1 MSTALPR
8 DALAR
13 IAVAEISHESNS
25 FSSDPTT
32 LADFGWP
39 SGVTPA
45 DALRRAAH
53 EFTTLSGYVE
63 GARELGLELYP
74 TVIASATPKGPV
86 ADEAF
91 EALAGE
97 LVRRLEAA
105 PRFDG
110 VLLSLHGAMVVE
122 SYPSGDAEIVRRI
135 REVVGPDLPVV
146 VSHDFHANV
155 TPEIVAESTALVSY
169 QENPHIDTKARGVRA
184 ARIVAETVRGAAKPV
199 QALVKPPMLY
209 NIVFQYTKREPLR
222 PIVEESRR
230 LEAVPKVLAA
240 SVLGGYQYGDVPAM
254 GPSAVVVTDGDRESA
269 EREARRLADMLWATR
284 DRLPLDLP
292 GAAAAVREASR
303 SDRSPVV
310 LMDLG
315 DNIGGG
321 SAGDG
326 TFLLA
331 ELLRQQV
338 RGWVVTI
345 ADPQAVHHAFG
356 SGVGG
361 QIDQLVGG
369 KTDRLHGEPARVRG
383 SVKSLHDGLYF
394 EPEVRHGGSRYHD
407 MGRTAVIAVEGSTVE
422 MPSLLLL
429 TAKRS
434 SPNSLH
440 QLTSCGVY
448 PERQRILAVKGAVAP
463 RAAYEPIAARIV
475 EVDTDGATAVNPAR
489 LTYTRVRRPLFGLD
503 E

>member
-1 MSTALPR
+1 MSIALPR
-8 DALAR
+8 GALPR

-25 FSSDPTT
+25 FSSTPTT

-39 SGVTPA
+39 GSVGPA
-45 DALRRAAH
+45 DALGRAAN
-53 EFTTLSGYVE
+53 EYTTLSGYVE
-63 GARELGLELYP
+63 GAREFGLELHP

-91 EALAGE
+91 EAIAGE

-122 SYPSGDAEIVRRI
+122 SYPSGDAEIVRRV

-155 TPEIVAESTALVSY
+155 TPEIVSQSTALVSY
-169 QENPHIDTKARGVRA
+169 QENPHIDTKARGMRA
-184 ARIVAETVRGAAKPV
+184 ARIVAETVRGGAKPV

-209 NIVFQYTKREPLR
+209 NIVFQYTKRDPLR

-254 GPSAVVVTDGDRESA
+254 GPSAVVVADGDRASA

-284 DRLPLDLP
+284 DRLVLDLP
-292 GAAAAVREASR
+292 DAGAAVREADR
-303 SDRSPVV
+303 SDRFPVV

-331 ELLRQQV
+331 ELLRRQV
-338 RGWVVTI
+338 CGWVVTI
-345 ADPQAVHHAFG
+345 ADPQAVHRAFQA
-356 SGVGG
+356 GVGG

-369 KTDRLHGEPARVRG
+369 KTDRMHGKPARVRG
-383 SVKSLHDGLYF
+383 RVKSLHDGLYF

-407 MGRTAVIAVEGSTVE
+407 MGRTAVITLDGSAVD

-448 PERQRILAVKGAVAP
+448 PERQRILVVKGAIAP

-489 LTYTRVRRPLFGLD
+489 LTYRRVRRPLFGLD

>member
-1 MSTALPR
+1 
-8 DALAR
+8 
-13 IAVAEISHESNS
+13 
-25 FSSDPTT
+25 
-32 LADFGWP
+32 
-39 SGVTPA
+39 
-45 DALRRAAH
+45 
-53 EFTTLSGYVE
+53 
-63 GARELGLELYP
+63 
-74 TVIASATPKGPV
+74 
-86 ADEAF
+86 
-91 EALAGE
+91 
-97 LVRRLEAA
+97 
-105 PRFDG
+105 
-110 VLLSLHGAMVVE
+110 
-122 SYPSGDAEIVRRI
+122 
-135 REVVGPDLPVV
+135 
-146 VSHDFHANV
+146 
-155 TPEIVAESTALVSY
+155 
-169 QENPHIDTKARGVRA
+169 
-184 ARIVAETVRGAAKPV
+184 
-199 QALVKPPMLY
+199 LVKPPLLY

-292 GAAAAVREASR
+292 GAAAAVREASQ

-429 TAKRS
+429 TSKRS

-463 RAAYEPIAARIV
+463 RAAYEPIAARII

-489 LTYTRVRRPLFGLD
+489 LTYTPVRRPLFGLD

>member
-1 MSTALPR
+1 
-8 DALAR
+8 
-13 IAVAEISHESNS
+13 
-25 FSSDPTT
+25 
-32 LADFGWP
+32 
-39 SGVTPA
+39 
-45 DALRRAAH
+45 
-53 EFTTLSGYVE
+53 
-63 GARELGLELYP
+63 
-74 TVIASATPKGPV
+74 
-86 ADEAF
+86 
-91 EALAGE
+91 
-97 LVRRLEAA
+97 
-105 PRFDG
+105 
-110 VLLSLHGAMVVE
+110 MVVE
-122 SYPSGDAEIVRRI
+122 SYASGDAEIVRRV

-155 TPEIVAESTALVSY
+155 TPEIVAQSTALVSY
-169 QENPHIDTKARGVRA
+169 QENPHIDTKARGFRA
-184 ARIVAETVRGAAKPV
+184 ARIAAEAVRGATKPV
-199 QALVKPPMLY
+199 QALAKPPMLY
-209 NIVFQYTKREPLR
+209 NIVFQYTKREPLL
-222 PIVEESRR
+222 PIVDESRR
-230 LEAVPKVLAA
+230 LEAVPQVLAA

-254 GPSAVVVTDGDRESA
+254 GPSAVVVTDGDRAWA

-284 DRLPLDLP
+284 DRLALDLP
-292 GAAAAVREASR
+292 DAAAAVREANQ

-331 ELLRQQV
+331 ELLRQ
-338 RGWVVTI
+338 RAHGWVVAI
-345 ADPQAVHHAFG
+345 ADPEAVDHVFRI
-356 SGVGG
+356 GVGG
-361 QIDQLVGG
+361 EIDQPVGG
-369 KTDRLHGEPARVRG
+369 KTDRLHGEPVRVRG

-394 EPEVRHGGSRYHD
+394 EPEVRHGGSRFHD
-407 MGRTAVIAVEGSTVE
+407 MGRTAVIAVEGSTVD

-440 QLTSCGVY
+440 QLTSCGVS
-448 PERQRILAVKGAVAP
+448 PERQRILAVKGAIAP

-489 LTYTRVRRPLFGLD
+489 LAYTRVRRPLFGLD

>member
-1 MSTALPR
+1 MGKALPR
-8 DALAR
+8 GDLPR

-25 FSSDPTT
+25 FSSAPTT
-32 LADFGWP
+32 LADFGWLA
-39 SGVTPA
+39 TAAPA
-45 DALRRAAH
+45 DALRRAAG
-53 EFTTLSGYVE
+53 EYTTLSGYLE
-63 GARELGLELYP
+63 GARDFGLALYP

-91 EALAGE
+91 ETLAAE
-97 LVRRLEAA
+97 LVRRLASA
-105 PRFDG
+105 PRLDG

-122 SYPSGDAEIVRRI
+122 SYASGDAEIVRRV
-135 REVVGPDLPVV
+135 REVVGRDLPVV
-146 VSHDFHANV
+146 VSHDFHGNV
-155 TPEIVAESTALVSY
+155 TPEIVAQSTALVSY
-169 QENPHIDTKARGVRA
+169 QENPHTDTKARGVRA
-184 ARIVAETVRGAAKPV
+184 ARIAAEAVRGAAKPV

-209 NIVFQYTKREPLR
+209 NIVFQYTKREPLL
-222 PIVEESRR
+222 PIVEESRH
-230 LEAVPKVLAA
+230 LEAVPEVLAA

-254 GPSAVVVTDGDRESA
+254 GPSAVVVTDGDPARA

-284 DRLPLDLP
+284 DRLALDLP
-292 GAAAAVREASR
+292 GAAAAVREANT

-331 ELLRQQV
+331 ELLRQEA
-338 RGWVVTI
+338 RGWVVAI
-345 ADPQAVHHAFG
+345 ADPEAVHDAFRV
-356 SGVGG
+356 GVGG
-361 QIDQLVGG
+361 QIDRPIGG
-369 KTDRLHGEPARVRG
+369 KTDRLHGDPVRVLG

-407 MGRTAVIAVEGSTVE
+407 MGRTAVVAVEGSTVD

-448 PERQRILAVKGAVAP
+448 PERQRILAVKGAIAP

-489 LTYTRVRRPLFGLD
+489 LNYARVRRPLFGLD